1 MIVTC
6 DKCHK
11 PIDILLKEEEKAV
24 EGQNII
30 RTYMECPY
38 CKKQYDISYDSQST
52 LVLKKQIRRKQYAL
66 GTIKDEKQYN
76 RELRGISK
84 RKNRLDREMKILQ
97 SKYRREN

>member
-24 EGQNII
+24 EGQNIV

-66 GTIKDEKQYN
+66 GNKQEKEQI
-76 RELRGISK
+76 R
-84 RKNRLDREMKILQ
+84 
-97 SKYRREN
+97 